1 MTSAKT
7 LTRPFLEC
15 FYALADVNSKIRHSA
30 TRDLVKHLVDNHA
43 SMGNNMGVDGQKS
56 VDLKY
61 AIKRLIRG
69 LCSSR
74 GAARQGFSL
83 ALSEVLLAF
92 PENNTISTLE
102 MVSLID
108 NVRAKSR
115 GMSGGK
121 PSGQEERDYMFAG
134 IFGCIALQQSGRL
147 IFKEDG
153 ADEDRS
159 SATERIVEILMSKAK
174 KKNGFDNR
182 VMRSYFQF

>member
-43 SMGNNMGVDGQKS
+43 SMGNNMGVDEQKS

-83 ALSEVLLAF
+83 ALSEVLRAF

-121 PSGQEERDYMFAG
+121 TSGQEERDYMFAG

-159 SATERIVEILMSKAK
+159 NATKRIVEILMSIAK
-174 KKNGFDNR
+174 KKKMDSTI
-182 VMRSYFQF
+182 VL